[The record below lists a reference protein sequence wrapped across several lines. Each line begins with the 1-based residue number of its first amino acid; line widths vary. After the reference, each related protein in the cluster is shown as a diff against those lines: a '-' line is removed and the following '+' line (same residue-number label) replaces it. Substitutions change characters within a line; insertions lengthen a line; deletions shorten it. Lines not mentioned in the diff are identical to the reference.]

1 MIHSISVYMCVVVVE
16 SMVYMGTV
24 IIAVIHS
31 ISVYMCIVVVDN
43 MVYSYNSSDT

>member
-1 MIHSISVYMCVVVVE
+1 M
-16 SMVYMGTV
+16 YMGTV

-31 ISVYMCIVVVDN
+31 ISVYMCVVVVDS